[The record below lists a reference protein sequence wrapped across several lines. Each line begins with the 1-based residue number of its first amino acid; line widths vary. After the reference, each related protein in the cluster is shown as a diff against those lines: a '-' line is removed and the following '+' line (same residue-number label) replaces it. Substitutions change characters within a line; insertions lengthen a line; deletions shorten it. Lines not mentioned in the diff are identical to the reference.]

1 MSDSRVGIVSDST
14 AELIR
19 LGETSTDRAASKASE
34 RRHTRDHRPDSTSRS
49 PLSALNA
56 GSRPGLSIGVGAGGA
71 NVRRSMEGSGRT
83 MLGDASHS
91 QGARSETRSGE
102 LINR

>member
-1 MSDSRVGIVSDST
+1 MSDSRVGTVSDST

-34 RRHTRDHRPDSTSRS
+34 RRHTRDHLPDSTSSMS
-49 PLSALNA
+49 PPSASNA
-56 GSRPGLSIGVGAGGA
+56 GSHTGLSIGVGAGGA

-91 QGARSETRSGE
+91 QRARSEIRSGD
-102 LINR
+102 LIR